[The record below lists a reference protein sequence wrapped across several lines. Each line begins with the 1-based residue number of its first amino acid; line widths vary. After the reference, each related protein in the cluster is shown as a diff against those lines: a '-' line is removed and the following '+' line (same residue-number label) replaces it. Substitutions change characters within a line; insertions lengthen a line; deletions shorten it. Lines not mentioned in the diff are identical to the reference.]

1 MLDPTGKA
9 RDIASQGKTS
19 TSPHWTPLHSTIRP
33 GTPRRKPAQRRCAGR
48 SGSCDRANRR
58 SLTERLGAGLTP
70 ADLARLTEEGASLTP
85 EAAIALALET

>member
-33 GTPRRKPAQRRCAGR
+33 CAPKAQARGGRCAAQIAR
-48 SGSCDRANRR
+48 SDRPKRQ
-58 SLTERLGAGLTP
+58 
-70 ADLARLTEEGASLTP
+70 
-85 EAAIALALET
+85 